1 MRRSLRNA
9 REVIKGDILYFS
21 LEFNVYVSGANIE
34 RVTTQHKKEK
44 QSVSQ
49 TRTKSKDSRKS
60 WGVGP
65 AKEAV

>member
-1 MRRSLRNA
+1 VS
-9 REVIKGDILYFS
+9 EVIKHQFQYL
-21 LEFNVYVSGANIE
+21 LTEFNVYVSGANID
-34 RVTTQHKKEK
+34 RVTMQQKKEK

-65 AKEAV
+65 AKEPV

>member
-1 MRRSLRNA
+1 MTVNFS
-9 REVIKGDILYFS
+9 YF
-21 LEFNVYVSGANIE
+21 LIEFNVYVSGANIE
-34 RVTTQHKKEK
+34 RVTSQQKKEK

-65 AKEAV
+65 AKDPV